1 MIKLSY
7 SVLPDKQNPL
17 LQPHSIF
24 GRVHT
29 RDYAFYMR
37 KLAFMQQQQKT
48 TTEKKD
54 DSNCNNN
61 G

>member
-17 LQPHSIF
+17 LQTHSIF

-37 KLAFMQQQQKT
+37 KLAFMQQQQKAT
-48 TTEKKD
+48 PEKK
-54 DSNCNNN
+54 SETNHNN